1 MPPVAM
7 AVKMPCV
14 PSVAKPWPL
23 KFALWNAVTRNAM
36 ITRMMTPSFHHT
48 ATLLMRANQRMPK

>member
-7 AVKMPCV
+7 AVKMPCR
-14 PSVAKPWPL
+14 PSVAKPCLL
-23 KFALWNAVTRNAM
+23 KLEPWKAVTRNAM
-36 ITRMMTPSFHHT
+36 MTSTMIPSFHQT